1 METEEKTIDPF
12 KKHLKTIHEAIGLF
26 MLSSSTISLMDKVAF
41 DNPDPIEALK
51 LDAYFSKILPQHF
64 SSVELIEKINK
75 SDELRNKF
83 RDLMGVIIDTNKQ
96 LTALAIEVN
105 GED

>member
-12 KKHLKTIHEAIGLF
+12 QKHLKTIHEAVGLF
-26 MLSSSTISLMDKVAF
+26 MLSSSTLSLMDKVAF

-51 LDAYFSKILPQHF
+51 LDAHFSKILPLHF
-64 SSVELIEKINK
+64 SSPDLVKKFNE
-75 SDELRNKF
+75 SPELREKF
-83 RDLMGVIIDTNKQ
+83 RKLMGVIIDVNKE
-96 LTALAIEVN
+96 LVSMAIEVN